1 LNAAEIQAMEDA
13 HGAKVYAKKPVVIV
27 RGSGALVYD
36 LEGNEYVDCAGGYGT
51 CIVGHTHPKVVAAI
65 SEQAAKLI
73 SCHGST
79 YNDARA
85 RLFSK
90 LLTIAPNELDR
101 FFLSNSGAEANECAI
116 KISRKFTGRRKIV
129 AFKGGFHGKTHG
141 ALSATWDAKYRK
153 NFEPLL
159 PDFTHIPYGNS
170 EAAKT
175 EITKD
180 TAAVLV
186 EPIQGEGGI
195 RPSPM
200 DWLPLLKDLTRDTG
214 ALLVADE
221 IQSGFG
227 RTGKMFACEHYGVT
241 PDILCIGKG
250 IASGLPLS
258 ITATDDEKMG
268 ALQVGEH
275 TTTFG
280 GNPIVCAAAAA
291 TIDALHDDHLVSNA
305 AKVGLYLKNELV
317 NVQKQLRIVREV
329 RGMGL
334 MIGVEMRFDVYPIL
348 TSALSQGI
356 LMLDAGRNVLRFLPP
371 LVIDQSTVDRV
382 VSGLRTIMEKEQL
395 AKLPS

>member
-1 LNAAEIQAMEDA
+1 MEDA

-27 RGSGALVYD
+27 RGSGALLYD
-36 LEGNEYVDCAGGYGT
+36 MEGNEYVDCAGGYGT

-90 LLTIAPNELDR
+90 LLTIAPKELDR

-129 AFKGGFHGKTHG
+129 AFKGGFHGKTYG

-170 EAAKT
+170 EAAKA
-175 EITKD
+175 EITKG
-180 TAAVLV
+180 TAAVIV

-195 RPSPM
+195 RPSPT
-200 DWLPLLKDLTRDTG
+200 DWLPLLKDLTHDTG

-227 RTGKMFACEHYGVT
+227 RTGKMFACEHYGVK

-258 ITATDDEKMG
+258 ITATDDEKMS

-305 AKVGLYLKNELV
+305 AKVGLYLKNELL
-317 NVQKQLRIVREV
+317 NVQKQLRIIREV

-348 TSALSQGI
+348 TSALNQGI

-371 LVIDQSTVDRV
+371 LIIDQPTVDRV

>member
-1 LNAAEIQAMEDA
+1 MNAAEIQAMEDA

-36 LEGNEYVDCAGGYGT
+36 LEGKEYVDCAGGYGT

-73 SCHGST
+73 SSHGST

-195 RPSPM
+195 RPSPI

-227 RTGKMFACEHYGVT
+227 RTGKMFACEHYGVK

-280 GNPIVCAAAAA
+280 GNPIVCAA
-291 TIDALHDDHLVSNA
+291 S
-305 AKVGLYLKNELV
+305 
-317 NVQKQLRIVREV
+317 
-329 RGMGL
+329 
-334 MIGVEMRFDVYPIL
+334 
-348 TSALSQGI
+348 
-356 LMLDAGRNVLRFLPP
+356 GRHN
-371 LVIDQSTVDRV
+371 
-382 VSGLRTIMEKEQL
+382 
-395 AKLPS
+395 

>member
-1 LNAAEIQAMEDA
+1 MNAAEIQAMEDA
-13 HGAKVYAKKPVVIV
+13 HGAKVYAKKPVTIV
-27 RGSGALVYD
+27 RGSGALLYD
-36 LEGNEYVDCAGGYGT
+36 MEGKEYIDCAGGYGT
-51 CIVGHTHPKVVAAI
+51 CIVGHAHPKVVAAI

-85 RLFSK
+85 KLFSK
-90 LLTIAPNELDR
+90 LLTITPKELNR
-101 FFLSNSGAEANECAI
+101 FFLSNSGAEATECAI

-159 PDFTHIPYGNS
+159 PDFTHVPYGSS
-170 EAAKT
+170 EATKA

-180 TAAVLV
+180 TAAVIV

-195 RPSPM
+195 RPSPI
-200 DWLPLLKDLTRDTG
+200 DWLPLLRDLTSDTG
-214 ALLVADE
+214 ALLIADE

-227 RTGKMFACEHYGVT
+227 RTGRMFACEHYGVK

-258 ITATDDEKMG
+258 VTATDDERMG
-268 ALQVGEH
+268 SLQVGEH

-280 GNPIVCAAAAA
+280 GNPVVCAAAAA
-291 TIDALHDDHLVSNA
+291 TIHVLNDQDLVSNA
-305 AKVGLYLKNELV
+305 AKVGLYLKDELLKL
-317 NVQKQLRIVREV
+317 QKQVRIVREV

-334 MIGVEMRFDVYPIL
+334 MIGVEMRFDIYPIL
-348 TSALSQGI
+348 TNALSQGI

-371 LVIDQSTVDRV
+371 LVIDQSKIDRV
-382 VSGLRTIMEKEQL
+382 VSSLRTIMEKEQL

>member
-1 LNAAEIQAMEDA
+1 MEDA

-27 RGSGALVYD
+27 RGSRALLYD

-90 LLTIAPNELDR
+90 LLTIAPKELNR
-101 FFLSNSGAEANECAI
+101 FFLSNSGAEAIECAI
-116 KISRKFTGRRKIV
+116 KISRKFTGRRRIV

-170 EAAKT
+170 EAAKA

-227 RTGKMFACEHYGVT
+227 RTGKMFACEHYGVK

-280 GNPIVCAAAAA
+280 GNPVVCAAAAA

-305 AKVGLYLKNELV
+305 AKVGLYLKNELL

>member
-1 LNAAEIQAMEDA
+1 MEDA

>member
-1 LNAAEIQAMEDA
+1 LSAAEIQAMEDA

-27 RGSGALVYD
+27 RGSGVLVYD
-36 LEGNEYVDCAGGYGT
+36 LEGREYVDCAGGYGT

-73 SCHGST
+73 SSHGST

-90 LLTIAPNELDR
+90 LLTIAPKELDR

-195 RPSPM
+195 RPSPI

-227 RTGKMFACEHYGVT
+227 RTGKMFACEHYGVK

-280 GNPIVCAAAAA
+280 GNPIVCAAAVA

-305 AKVGLYLKNELV
+305 AKIGLYLKNELL

-348 TSALSQGI
+348 TSVLSQGI

>member
-1 LNAAEIQAMEDA
+1 MEDA

-27 RGSGALVYD
+27 RGSGALLYD

-73 SCHGST
+73 SCHGSI

-90 LLTIAPNELDR
+90 LLTIAPKELDR
-101 FFLSNSGAEANECAI
+101 FFLSNSGAEAIECAI
-116 KISRKFTGRRKIV
+116 KISRKFAGRRKIV

-159 PDFTHIPYGNS
+159 PDFTHIPFGNS
-170 EAAKT
+170 EAAKA

-195 RPSPM
+195 RPAPT

-227 RTGKMFACEHYGVT
+227 RTGKMFACEHYGVK

-258 ITATDDEKMG
+258 ITATDDEKMS
-268 ALQVGEH
+268 ALQMGEH

-305 AKVGLYLKNELV
+305 AKVGLYLKNELL

-329 RGMGL
+329 RGIGL

-348 TSALSQGI
+348 TSALNQRI

-371 LVIDQSTVDRV
+371 LVIDQSTVDSV

>member
-1 LNAAEIQAMEDA
+1 MNAAEIQAMEDA

-305 AKVGLYLKNELV
+305 AKVGLYLKNELL
-317 NVQKQLRIVREV
+317 NVQKQLRIIREV

-348 TSALSQGI
+348 TSALNQGI

-371 LVIDQSTVDRV
+371 LLIDQPTVDRV

>member
-258 ITATDDEKMG
+258 ITATDDEKMS

>member
-1 LNAAEIQAMEDA
+1 LNAAEIQAMEDS

>member
-1 LNAAEIQAMEDA
+1 MNAAEIQAMEDS

>member
-1 LNAAEIQAMEDA
+1 MNIAEIQAMEDA

-27 RGSGALVYD
+27 RGSGALLYD

-73 SCHGST
+73 SCHGSI

-90 LLTIAPNELDR
+90 LLTIAPKELDR
-101 FFLSNSGAEANECAI
+101 FFLSNSGAEAIECAI
-116 KISRKFTGRRKIV
+116 KISRKFAGRRKIV

-159 PDFTHIPYGNS
+159 PDFTHIPFGNS
-170 EAAKT
+170 EAAKA

-195 RPSPM
+195 RPAPT

-227 RTGKMFACEHYGVT
+227 RTGKMFACEHYGVK

-258 ITATDDEKMG
+258 ITATDDEKMS
-268 ALQVGEH
+268 ALQMGEH

-305 AKVGLYLKNELV
+305 AKVGLYLKNELL

-329 RGMGL
+329 RGIGL

-348 TSALSQGI
+348 TSALNQRI

-371 LVIDQSTVDRV
+371 LVIDQSTVDSV

>member
-1 LNAAEIQAMEDA
+1 LNIAEIQAMEDA

-27 RGSGALVYD
+27 RGSGAILYD
-36 LEGNEYVDCAGGYGT
+36 LEGNEYIDCAGGYGT

-65 SEQAAKLI
+65 TDQAAKLI

-90 LLTIAPNELDR
+90 LLTITPKELDR
-101 FFLSNSGAEANECAI
+101 FFLSNSGAEAIECAI

-170 EAAKT
+170 EAAKA

-180 TAAVLV
+180 TAAVLI

-200 DWLPLLKDLTRDTG
+200 DWLPLLKDLTHDTG

-227 RTGKMFACEHYGVT
+227 RTGKMFACEHYGVK

-291 TIDALHDDHLVSNA
+291 TIDALHEDHLVSNA
-305 AKVGLYLKNELV
+305 AKVGLYLKDELL

-382 VSGLRTIMEKEQL
+382 VSVLRTIMEKEQL

>member
-1 LNAAEIQAMEDA
+1 MEDA

-27 RGSGALVYD
+27 RGSGVLLYD
-36 LEGNEYVDCAGGYGT
+36 QTGNEYVDCAGGYGT

-90 LLTIAPNELDR
+90 LLTVAPKELDR

-129 AFKGGFHGKTHG
+129 AFKGGFHGKTYG

-227 RTGKMFACEHYGVT
+227 RTGKMFACEHYGVK

-280 GNPIVCAAAAA
+280 GNPIVRAAATA

-305 AKVGLYLKNELV
+305 AKVGVYLKNELL

-348 TSALSQGI
+348 TSALSRGI

>member
-1 LNAAEIQAMEDA
+1 LNIAEIQAMEDA

-27 RGSGALVYD
+27 RGSGSLLYD

-85 RLFSK
+85 RLFSR
-90 LLTIAPNELDR
+90 LLTIAPKELDR
-101 FFLSNSGAEANECAI
+101 FFLSNSGAEATECAI

-170 EAAKT
+170 EAAKA

-227 RTGKMFACEHYGVT
+227 RTGKMFACEHYGVKA
-241 PDILCIGKG
+241 DILCIGKG

-280 GNPIVCAAAAA
+280 GNPIACAAAVA
-291 TIDALHDDHLVSNA
+291 TIDALHEDHLVSKA
-305 AKVGLYLKNELV
+305 AKVGLYFKDELL

-348 TSALSQGI
+348 TSALGQGI

-382 VSGLRTIMEKEQL
+382 VSVLRTIMEKEQL

>member
-1 LNAAEIQAMEDA
+1 MNMSEIQTMEDT
-13 HGAKVYAKKPVVIV
+13 HGAKVYAKKPVAII
-27 RGSGALVYD
+27 RGTGVLLYD
-36 LEGNEYVDCAGGYGT
+36 TEGREYVDCAGGYGT

-65 SEQAAKLI
+65 SDQAAKLI

-85 RLFSK
+85 NLFSK
-90 LLTIAPNELDR
+90 LLTITPTELDR
-101 FFLSNSGAEANECAI
+101 FFLCNSGAEANECAI
-116 KISRKFTGRRKIV
+116 KIARKFTKRRKIV
-129 AFKGGFHGKTHG
+129 SFKGAFHGKTHG

-159 PDFTHIPYGNS
+159 PDFTHISYGNA

-175 EITKD
+175 EINSD

-195 RPSPM
+195 RPAPK
-200 DWLPLLKDLTRDTG
+200 DWLPLVADLTRDAG

-227 RTGKMFACEHYGVT
+227 RTGKMFACEHYGVK

-258 ITATDDEKMG
+258 VTATDNEKMG
-268 ALQVGEH
+268 SIQVGEH

-280 GNPIVCAAAAA
+280 GNPVVCAAAAA
-291 TIDALHDDHLVSNA
+291 TIDVLRENHLVDNA
-305 AKVGLYLKNELV
+305 AKVGRYFMDQLLS
-317 NVQKQLRIVREV
+317 VQKQLRIVREV

-348 TSALSQGI
+348 TDALSQGI

-371 LVIDQSTVDRV
+371 LVLDQSKVDRV

>member
-1 LNAAEIQAMEDA
+1 MNIAEIQAMEDA

-27 RGSGALVYD
+27 RGSGALLYD
-36 LEGNEYVDCAGGYGT
+36 MEGNEYVDCAGGYGT

-170 EAAKT
+170 EAAKA

-180 TAAVLV
+180 TA
-186 EPIQGEGGI
+186 
-195 RPSPM
+195 
-200 DWLPLLKDLTRDTG
+200 
-214 ALLVADE
+214 
-221 IQSGFG
+221 
-227 RTGKMFACEHYGVT
+227 
-241 PDILCIGKG
+241 
-250 IASGLPLS
+250 
-258 ITATDDEKMG
+258 
-268 ALQVGEH
+268 
-275 TTTFG
+275 
-280 GNPIVCAAAAA
+280 
-291 TIDALHDDHLVSNA
+291 
-305 AKVGLYLKNELV
+305 
-317 NVQKQLRIVREV
+317 
-329 RGMGL
+329 
-334 MIGVEMRFDVYPIL
+334 
-348 TSALSQGI
+348 
-356 LMLDAGRNVLRFLPP
+356 
-371 LVIDQSTVDRV
+371 
-382 VSGLRTIMEKEQL
+382 
-395 AKLPS
+395 

>member
-1 LNAAEIQAMEDA
+1 MEDA

-27 RGSGALVYD
+27 RGSGILLYD

-90 LLTIAPNELDR
+90 LLTIAPKELNR

-141 ALSATWDAKYRK
+141 ALSATWDTKYRK

-180 TAAVLV
+180 TAAVIV

-200 DWLPLLKDLTRDTG
+200 DWLPLLKDLTHDTS

-227 RTGKMFACEHYGVT
+227 RTGKMFACEHYGVK

-258 ITATDDEKMG
+258 ITATDDEKMS

-280 GNPIVCAAAAA
+280 GNPIVCAAATA
-291 TIDALHDDHLVSNA
+291 TIDALHDEHLVSNA
-305 AKVGLYLKNELV
+305 AKVGLYLKNELL

-371 LVIDQSTVDRV
+371 LVIDQSTVDRI

>member
-1 LNAAEIQAMEDA
+1 LNIAEIQAMEDA

-27 RGSGALVYD
+27 RGSGVLLYD
-36 LEGNEYVDCAGGYGT
+36 QTGNEYVDCAGGYGT

-90 LLTIAPNELDR
+90 LLTVAPKELDR

-170 EAAKT
+170 EAAKA

-227 RTGKMFACEHYGVT
+227 RTGKMFACEHYGVK

-291 TIDALHDDHLVSNA
+291 TIDALYDDHLVSNA
-305 AKVGLYLKNELV
+305 AKVGLYLKDELL

-348 TSALSQGI
+348 TSALSRGI

>member
-1 LNAAEIQAMEDA
+1 MNIAEIQAMEDA

-27 RGSGALVYD
+27 RGSGVLLYD

-73 SCHGST
+73 SCHGSI

-85 RLFSK
+85 SLFSK
-90 LLTIAPNELDR
+90 LLTIAPKELDR
-101 FFLSNSGAEANECAI
+101 FFLSNSGAEAIECAI
-116 KISRKFTGRRKIV
+116 KISRKFDGRRKIV

-141 ALSATWDAKYRK
+141 ALSATWDARYRK

-170 EAAKT
+170 EAAKA

-195 RPSPM
+195 RPSPT

-227 RTGKMFACEHYGVT
+227 RTGKMFACEHYGVE

-258 ITATDDEKMG
+258 ITAT
-268 ALQVGEH
+268 
-275 TTTFG
+275 
-280 GNPIVCAAAAA
+280 
-291 TIDALHDDHLVSNA
+291 
-305 AKVGLYLKNELV
+305 
-317 NVQKQLRIVREV
+317 
-329 RGMGL
+329 
-334 MIGVEMRFDVYPIL
+334 
-348 TSALSQGI
+348 
-356 LMLDAGRNVLRFLPP
+356 
-371 LVIDQSTVDRV
+371 
-382 VSGLRTIMEKEQL
+382 
-395 AKLPS
+395 